1 MPSIAAHMICA
12 KIVSDKLNINDEEF
26 IKGNLLPDI
35 INIED
40 SHHKMLGK
48 HYYIPNIDY
57 FINNIDLKDNLS
69 LGYLTHLLLDKYF
82 LEDYIY
88 EVVNGEEVF
97 LNRIMYE
104 EYDII
109 NYKILNKFNI
119 DVNYLNKILIN
130 YEVPIDNKKYNKNI
144 RCLNLGYINETLTYL
159 DVDNFSS
166 FLIDASN
173 NIVKYLKEVK
183 ENGYKSSL
191 SNYCLRKRN

>member
-12 KIVSDKLNINDEEF
+12 KLVSNKLNINDSDF

-35 INIED
+35 IDIKD
-40 SHHKMLGK
+40 SHHKIVGK

-57 FINNIDLKDNLS
+57 FIKTLDLNDNLY

-88 EVVNGEEVF
+88 DQVNGEEVF
-97 LNRIMYE
+97 LNRIMYK

-109 NYKILNKFNI
+109 NYELLNRFDI
-119 DVNYLNKILIN
+119 DVDYLNKILIN
-130 YEVPIDNKKYNKNI
+130 YQVPINEKKYNSNI
-144 RCLNLGYINETLTYL
+144 QCLNLKELNGNLKYL
-159 DVDNFSS
+159 NVDSFSK
-166 FLIDASN
+166 FLIEASN

-183 ENGYKSSL
+183 KDECKSSL
-191 SNYCLRKRN
+191 SNYCLRK